1 MAYVRIGGGS
11 QIDLDRYFATL
22 PTNAGAYNC
31 DCRSAEGCWIA
42 ISGGGASFGGV
53 GLWADG
59 QVYVTVSSGD
69 GSFTLYDENS
79 QVVGSVT
86 YNTGAKTLVFHPGY
100 VFGTNL
106 QPGTNMT
113 MRWSPLS

>member
-11 QIDLDRYFATL
+11 QIDLDRYFSTL
-22 PTNAGAYNC
+22 PTNAGAGNC
-31 DCRSAEGCWIA
+31 NCRSAEGCWTE
-42 ISGGGASFGGV
+42 ISGGGGSFGAV

-59 QVYVTVSSGD
+59 QVYVTVTGD
-69 GSFTLYDENS
+69 GNFTLYDENNQS
-79 QVVGSVT
+79 VGSVT

-100 VFGTNL
+100 VFGVSI
-106 QPGTNMT
+106 PAGTGIT